1 MHEPSPGEPALIRR
15 SNDGGR
21 TWSKKIVA
29 FRFPAGPG
37 LVTALYP
44 VTSGDALH
52 VFALRFN
59 RMSTPEKLG
68 SVDLLHTTSR
78 DGGRTWSSTARI
90 DFGHAYTGALNSAI
104 ALNDGRMLVALS
116 YADEYVAER
125 KDRYNR
131 VVVVVSDDGGER
143 WTIAQDDLDVPPG
156 ELYGHPGALEPV
168 VVPLGDG
175 RRLWMLIRT
184 QRGLFYEAWSED
196 RGASWSKPRPTRF
209 EAPNAPAALLRLSD
223 GRLLMSWNDLA
234 RYPSRHDQMRQ
245 YLHVALSPDDGATWT
260 PSVEIARREPGQLP
274 DTQVSYPFLCENSD
288 GSVLILY
295 YRVGA
300 DPDQSWWTPSIEVL
314 RLDPDWVQRATR

>member
-1 MHEPSPGEPALIRR
+1 MKIDPNSPADLSAQISQAIR
-15 SNDGGR
+15 DA
-21 TWSKKIVA
+21 IV
-29 FRFPAGPG
+29 
-37 LVTALYP
+37 
-44 VTSGDALH
+44 SGDLIVDERLPSEAELADQFQVSRPTVREALKRL
-52 VFALRFN
+52 A
-59 RMSTPEKLG
+59 
-68 SVDLLHTTSR
+68 
-78 DGGRTWSSTARI
+78 
-90 DFGHAYTGALNSAI
+90 
-104 ALNDGRMLVALS
+104 
-116 YADEYVAER
+116 
-125 KDRYNR
+125 
-131 VVVVVSDDGGER
+131 
-143 WTIAQDDLDVPPG
+143 AQS
-156 ELYGHPGALEPV
+156 
-168 VVPLGDG
+168 
-175 RRLWMLIRT
+175 LIRT